1 VTLCLRAEASLRI
14 DRLLR
19 SAGEE
24 KAQTCEGDD
33 CCNIPISLRFP
44 TNRMNLDSE
53 PAIILKVVSGR
64 LCFMSVF
71 RRGAILLIATAS
83 FAQNSQ
89 PNPAGLTAEVIMARV
104 AVNQDRSEALRKQ
117 YVYKQHIRIITHKP
131 GGKLIREEIADY
143 NVVPT
148 PDGTKQML
156 MLLTG
161 RYWHK
166 GRYEQF
172 TGKPRPQEDSFDGNL
187 INDLREDLS
196 DDRGK
201 DGLARRWFPL
211 NSEEQKDYAFK
222 LLGQEVQ
229 QGRSVYHISFQPK
242 DNAEV
247 PWAGEAYIDAAEFQ
261 PVQVFTKLA
270 ERIPFMIRTLL
281 GIDVPGLG
289 FNVVYQRQPDGVW
302 FPAIVGTEFRIR
314 ATFVI
319 HRQVSVL
326 LENSAFEHTHVG
338 SRMKVIGPV
347 E

>member
-1 VTLCLRAEASLRI
+1 
-14 DRLLR
+14 
-19 SAGEE
+19 
-24 KAQTCEGDD
+24 
-33 CCNIPISLRFP
+33 
-44 TNRMNLDSE
+44 M
-53 PAIILKVVSGR
+53 
-64 LCFMSVF
+64 
-71 RRGAILLIATAS
+71 
-83 FAQNSQ
+83 
-89 PNPAGLTAEVIMARV
+89 
-104 AVNQDRSEALRKQ
+104 
-117 YVYKQHIRIITHKP
+117 
-131 GGKLIREEIADY
+131 
-143 NVVPT
+143 
-148 PDGTKQML
+148 
-156 MLLTG
+156 
-161 RYWHK
+161 
-166 GRYEQF
+166 
-172 TGKPRPQEDSFDGNL
+172 